1 MKTVVIC
8 LTLLVCLLGLSRTN
22 LIRDYLRQEHT
33 AQLAKPS
40 GESYRAC
47 LKRESA
53 GLGVT
58 NIQQMQKCEEE
69 TSNGK

>member
-33 AQLAKPS
+33 VRLAKPS
-40 GESYRAC
+40 EDTYRAC
-47 LKRESA
+47 LRRESA
-53 GLGVT
+53 DIGVT
-58 NIQQMQKCEEE
+58 NIKQMKKCEEE
-69 TSNGK
+69 SSNGK

>member
-22 LIRDYLRQEHT
+22 LIREYIRQEPT
-33 AQLAKPS
+33 VRPS
-40 GESYRAC
+40 EVDYQAC
-47 LKRESA
+47 LRRESA

-58 NIQQMQKCEEE
+58 NINQMKKCEEE
-69 TSNGK
+69 TGNGK